1 MYSEKVFK
9 NSIKLLTT
17 PFFVMLLT
25 FFAQRALN
33 GKLDI
38 QRHSKGTWALEHSKQ
53 LPMWVRRHLGNWATP
68 TLEGCLC
75 TRNSRHLGT
84 QPLGH
89 LGTQGTLFSRL
100 FKPRVEDWMVF
111 DSVYHPLLRGFQKV
125 LFEAHTILTSNK
137 KHIKLS
143 LGKCFP
149 WLICEKL
156 APARFF

>member
-17 PFFVMLLT
+17 PFFVMLQT
-25 FFAQRALN
+25 FFAQKALN

-38 QRHSKGTWALEHSKQ
+38 QEGTRSALGYSSTQSTCPCGYAGTWGIEPLRHSKGTCVLD
-53 LPMWVRRHLGNWATP
+53 
-68 TLEGCLC
+68 
-75 TRNSRHLGT
+75 
-84 QPLGH
+84 
-89 LGTQGTLFSRL
+89 TQGTLFRRL
-100 FKPRVEDWMVF
+100 FKPRVEDWILF
-111 DSVYHPLLRGFQKV
+111 DSVYHPLLRGFQKA

-143 LGKCFP
+143 LGRCFP

-156 APARFF
+156 APFSSKIKRY